1 MDTYDVVVIGSG
13 PGGYVAAIRAS
24 QLGFKTAC
32 IEKEKALGG
41 TCLNVGCIPSKALLQ
56 SSEHYFFIQS
66 HASEHGIEALKP
78 KLNFKKMQ
86 SRKDEVVKG
95 LVQGINGLFKRNKV
109 ERIEGTGKLTS
120 PNTVEVNGKTIEA
133 KYILLA
139 TGSEPIALPFAPFDE
154 EKIVSSTG
162 ALALTKVPKKLLV
175 IGAGVIGLELASV
188 YCRLGSEV
196 TVVEML
202 DTVCPG
208 FDKSVTKP
216 LHQALADIGIQFY
229 LSAKVTEIKNGKV
242 KVTHSDKT
250 LTFTPDCILVSIGRR
265 PYSVGLGLKEVGVKT
280 DASGFVEVDR
290 HFRTSIPN
298 IYAFGDLI
306 KGAGL
311 AHRASEE
318 GVAIVEALAGK
329 SPEINY
335 IAIPNVVYTHPE
347 LASVGFTEEETKE
360 MGIQVIKGIAS
371 FKGNP
376 RARASGETAGL
387 VKVIA
392 DKATHRLLGVHIL
405 GQNASEMIGEAVIA
419 LENRSKVE
427 ALAHASHAHPTLS
440 EAIKEAALAS
450 LGEAVH
456 V

>member
-1 MDTYDVVVIGSG
+1 MDRYDVAVIGSG

-24 QLGFKTAC
+24 QLGFKTVC
-32 IEKEKALGG
+32 IEKEKTLGG

-56 SSEHYFFIQS
+56 SSEHYYFIKQS
-66 HASEHGIEALKP
+66 ADEHGIESLKP

-86 SRKDEVVKG
+86 SRKEEVVG
-95 LVQGINGLFKRNKV
+95 SLVQGIAGLFKRNKV
-109 ERIEGTGKLTS
+109 ARIKGTGKLTS
-120 PNTVEVNGKTIEA
+120 PNTIEVNGKTIEA
-133 KYILLA
+133 KHILLA
-139 TGSEPIALPFAPFDE
+139 TGSEPIELPFAPFDE
-154 EKIVSSTG
+154 KKIVSSTG
-162 ALALTKVPKKLLV
+162 ALALSKVPKKLLV

-188 YCRLGSEV
+188 YSRLGSQV

-202 DTVCPG
+202 DTICPG

-216 LHQALADIGIQFY
+216 LHQSLAKMGIKFH
-229 LSAKVTEIKNGKV
+229 LSAKVTKIDSGKV
-242 KVTHSDKT
+242 TVTQNDET

-265 PYSVGLGLKEVGVKT
+265 PYSAGLGLEAVGVET
-280 DASGFVEVDR
+280 DHSGFVEVDK

-360 MGIQVIKGIAS
+360 LGIEIIKGVAS

-376 RARASGETAGL
+376 RARAAGDTGGL

-392 DKATHRLLGVHIL
+392 EKSSHRLLGVHIL
-405 GQNASEMIGEAVIA
+405 GPHASEMIGEAVIA
-419 LENRSKVE
+419 LDNRSKVE
-427 ALAHASHAHPTLS
+427 SIAHACHAHPTLS

-456 V
+456 T